1 MAPWG
6 VSGVGR
12 RREHQIWPW
21 LTGGVLVAVVVLLAA
36 LAWTA
41 LHGGPSPHLATLE
54 REPMLDAPV
63 PATMLGQVSQDSSW
77 GLGLGPDSVAR
88 IVKVYEVD
96 LTPQEALDAW
106 RLGYEDHYGPPD
118 REESAVVPMLA
129 WFPDEMIVTVRAS
142 DEVEDAAARAVVRQ
156 PTPGL
161 TVVTVAVSGAG

>member
-1 MAPWG
+1 M
-6 VSGVGR
+6 SGVGR
-12 RREHQIWPW
+12 RRKHRVWPW
-21 LTGGVLVAVVVLLAA
+21 VIGGVLVVVVAGLAA

-41 LHGGPSPHLATLE
+41 LHGGPSPRLATLE

-63 PATMLGQVSQDSSW
+63 PATMLGRVSQESSW

-106 RLGYEDHYGPPD
+106 RVGYEDQYGPPEL
-118 REESAVVPMLA
+118 EEDAVVPMLA
-129 WFPDEMIVTVRAS
+129 WFPDQMIVTVRAS
-142 DEVEDAAARAVVRQ
+142 DQVEDAAARAAVRQ
-156 PTPGL
+156 PTAGR